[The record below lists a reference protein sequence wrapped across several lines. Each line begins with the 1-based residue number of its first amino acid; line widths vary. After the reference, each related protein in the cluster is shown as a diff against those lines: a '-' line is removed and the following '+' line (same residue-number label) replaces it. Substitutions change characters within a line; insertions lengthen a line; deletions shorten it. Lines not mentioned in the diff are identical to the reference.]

1 MSQTADNSPG
11 QEVERRQF
19 LVPPDATG
27 TRIDQFL
34 ALNCD
39 GYSRVWL
46 RRVISQGGATVD
58 GSVIKPSFRVQ
69 AGQQVVID
77 LPPPPTDGPTPEPI
91 PLDILYEDAEL
102 VVVNK
107 PAGMVVH
114 PAKGHWSGTLTA
126 ALAHHFQVLSDI
138 GGPSRPGI
146 VHRLDRDTSG
156 VLVVAKTNAVH
167 LHLSSQFEQRS
178 VEKQYLAIV
187 VGTVDRDQDVISQ
200 PIGPHPYQRDKMA
213 IRSGH
218 PESRPAETRYRV
230 AQRFAGFSLLE
241 VFPKTGRTHQI
252 RVHLTHAGIPILCDR
267 LYAGHARIT
276 RCQLLRKY
284 ALQHAGD
291 ASQEPPVLSRH
302 ALHAQRLSFSHPRT
316 SHRMVFEAPLP
327 DDFEQTLAILSH
339 PPE

>member
-1 MSQTADNSPG
+1 MSQTADDIPA
-11 QEVERRQF
+11 QDVERREF
-19 LVPPDATG
+19 LVPPEATG

-34 ALNCD
+34 ALQCD
-39 GYSRVWL
+39 DYSRVWL

-69 AGQQVVID
+69 AGQQVRID

-91 PLDILYEDAEL
+91 PLDILHEDADL

-126 ALAHHFQVLSDI
+126 ALAHHFQVLSDV

-167 LHLSSQFEQRS
+167 LDLSNQFEQRS

-187 VGTVDRDQDVISQ
+187 VGTVDRDQDVIIQ

-213 IRSGH
+213 IRAGH

-230 AQRFAGFSLLE
+230 AERFAGFSLLE

-276 RCQLLRKY
+276 PSQLLRKR
-284 ALQHAGD
+284 ALQSPAD
-291 ASQEPPVLSRH
+291 AASEPPVLTRH
-302 ALHAQRLSFSHPRT
+302 ALHAQRLSFCHPRT
-316 SHRMVFEAPLP
+316 GERLTIEAPLP
-327 DDFEQTLAILSH
+327 DDLEQTLAILNR
-339 PPE
+339 PPV